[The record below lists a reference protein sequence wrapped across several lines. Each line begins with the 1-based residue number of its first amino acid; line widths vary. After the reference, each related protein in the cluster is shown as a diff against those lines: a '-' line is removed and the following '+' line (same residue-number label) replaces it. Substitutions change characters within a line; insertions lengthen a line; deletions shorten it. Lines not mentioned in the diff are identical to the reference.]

1 MGSVPIKRPD
11 LGAPIDEMPGLLPL
25 LNRLSIARCGRH
37 GRWPHSG
44 SYSYGRVDR
53 QGDRLGKFLD
63 LVGLGEERH
72 AIGLPLIGIE
82 IPTLCRPR

>member
-37 GRWPHSG
+37 GRWTHSG
-44 SYSYGRVDR
+44 SYSYGRVDS
-53 QGDRLGKFLD
+53 LGKFLD

-72 AIGLPLIGIE
+72 AIGLALIGIE
-82 IPTLCRPR
+82 IPPVCRPR